1 MLQRDDYAGQANEQ
15 QLSEANLQKCVAS
28 LKLVEPLMLAS
39 LIRPGLGEDVSGE
52 EIVKAQSKLLF
63 RTLDLADRI
72 LKNLNVEA
80 PLTPTNRYLVAREI
94 VGLVAMHWRH
104 GSDLSAADMAALAE
118 HAVAGGLQLMDALNA
133 EPFTQGEDQSERL
146 NNAVAATTGIMLAM
160 REKASLGH
168 QTVALCR
175 EMTNHL
181 AKVVGE
187 QAARLRVQ
195 NHTPAIKTLI
205 RVCSDY
211 YPILWDSEITAATKL
226 FASLSSDPAK
236 FRSEAE
242 RLRTW
247 PLEAFFKRVEE
258 AVNLCIGM
266 AASMQQLLD
275 SQSEIDSTL
284 NP

>member
-133 EPFTQGEDQSERL
+133 EPFSQGEDQSERL

-160 REKASLGH
+160 REKSVSWSPDSGVVPRDDQSPGQGGRRAGCSLTGAESH
-168 QTVALCR
+168 PCDQNADP
-175 EMTNHL
+175 
-181 AKVVGE
+181 
-187 QAARLRVQ
+187 RV
-195 NHTPAIKTLI
+195 L
-205 RVCSDY
+205 
-211 YPILWDSEITAATKL
+211 
-226 FASLSSDPAK
+226 
-236 FRSEAE
+236 
-242 RLRTW
+242 
-247 PLEAFFKRVEE
+247 
-258 AVNLCIGM
+258 
-266 AASMQQLLD
+266 
-275 SQSEIDSTL
+275 
-284 NP
+284 

>member
-15 QLSEANLQKCVAS
+15 LSATNLQKCVAS

-118 HAVAGGLQLMDALNA
+118 HA
-133 EPFTQGEDQSERL
+133 
-146 NNAVAATTGIMLAM
+146 AT
-160 REKASLGH
+160 
-168 QTVALCR
+168 
-175 EMTNHL
+175 
-181 AKVVGE
+181 
-187 QAARLRVQ
+187 ARLSVRTRQ
-195 NHTPAIKTLI
+195 H
-205 RVCSDY
+205 SQ
-211 YPILWDSEITAATKL
+211 PISAH
-226 FASLSSDPAK
+226 
-236 FRSEAE
+236 
-242 RLRTW
+242 
-247 PLEAFFKRVEE
+247 LETI
-258 AVNLCIGM
+258 L
-266 AASMQQLLD
+266 
-275 SQSEIDSTL
+275 
-284 NP
+284 